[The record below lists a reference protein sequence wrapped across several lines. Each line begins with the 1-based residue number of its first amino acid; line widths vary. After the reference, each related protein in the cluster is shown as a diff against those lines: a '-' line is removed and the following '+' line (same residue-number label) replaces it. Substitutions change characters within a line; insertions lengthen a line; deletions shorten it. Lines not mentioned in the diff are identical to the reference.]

1 MMTKTIEKFQKMI
14 DMLYTEGSM
23 SPAKIAKRLQ
33 ADVRTIRPMIL
44 VAERLGLITCKKLT
58 LSNKTY
64 SEIDL
69 TSGYR
74 RLLEQSKK
82 SGGKNDILPSN

>member
-1 MMTKTIEKFQKMI
+1 MKTIEKFQKMI
-14 DMLYTEGSM
+14 DILYAEGGM
-23 SPAKIAKRLQ
+23 SPAKISRQLQ
-33 ADVRTIRPMIL
+33 ADVRTIGPMIR
-44 VAERLGLITCKKLT
+44 VAERLELITCEKLI

-64 SEIDL
+64 GKIDL

-82 SGGKNDILPSN
+82 SGGKNDKT